1 MKPPSR
7 TSRRGIS
14 LVEMLIALTISA
26 VLLLA
31 VGMAFNAS
39 FDNYAENQEMVDAVQ
54 SSRLLMHRIMTQA
67 RKSTYLNVTSE
78 GRRIQVETA
87 DDNYQYVYVY
97 VPAENQVLL
106 SRINLQTLASEDLGE
121 VSNVTGFSIP
131 SEQWGENPDR
141 LTLSMTV
148 RYGGNQSTLSGSAV
162 PRSTI
167 EF

>member
-1 MKPPSR
+1 MNVARK
-7 TSRRGIS
+7 TVRRGIS
-14 LVEMLIALTISA
+14 LIEMLIALTISA

-39 FDNYAENQEMVDAVQ
+39 FANYSENQEMVDAVQ
-54 SSRLLMHRIMTQA
+54 SSRLLLHRIMTQA
-67 RKSTYLNVTSE
+67 RRSTYLNVTSE

-106 SRINLQTLASEDLGE
+106 SRTNLQTLVSEDLGQ
-121 VSNVTGFSIP
+121 VSNVTGFLIP
-131 SEQWGENPDR
+131 AEQWGANPDR

-148 RYGGNQSTLSGSAV
+148 RYGSNESTLSGSAV